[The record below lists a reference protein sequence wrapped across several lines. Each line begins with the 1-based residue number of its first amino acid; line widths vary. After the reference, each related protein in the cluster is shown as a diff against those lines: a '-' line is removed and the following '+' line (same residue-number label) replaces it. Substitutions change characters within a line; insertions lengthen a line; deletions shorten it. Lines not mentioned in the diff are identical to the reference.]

1 MLTIIVL
8 ISLAAVSM
16 LAYGLS
22 EGTFVA
28 SQLGS
33 ISSDVEI
40 SKETPKGVLAEQ
52 LQRGNINREV
62 YEIFTSE
69 KFGTRLA

>member
-1 MLTIIVL
+1 MITIFVL
-8 ISLAAVSM
+8 FSLAAVTA
-16 LAYGLS
+16 LAFGLS

-40 SKETPKGVLAEQ
+40 NEETPKSVLAEQ
-52 LQRGNINREV
+52 LQRGDINREV

>member
-1 MLTIIVL
+1 MITIFVL
-8 ISLAAVSM
+8 FSLAAVTA
-16 LAYGLS
+16 LAFGLS

-40 SKETPKGVLAEQ
+40 SEETPKSVLAEQ
-52 LQRGNINREV
+52 LQRGDINREV

>member
-1 MLTIIVL
+1 MITIFVL
-8 ISLAAVSM
+8 FSLAAVTA
-16 LAYGLS
+16 LAFGLS

-40 SKETPKGVLAEQ
+40 SEETPKGVLAEQ
-52 LQRGNINREV
+52 LQRGDINREV

>member
-1 MLTIIVL
+1 MLTIFVL
-8 ISLAAVSM
+8 FSLAAISA
-16 LAYGLS
+16 LAFGLS
-22 EGTFVA
+22 EGTFVT

-40 SKETPKGVLAEQ
+40 SEETPKSVLAEQ

-62 YEIFTSE
+62 YEIFVSE